1 MLFHNTEILYLF
13 QQFYFS
19 VPQNSIDIFFRNQV
33 ILLPVLL
40 LYAKTERIL
49 IMKFSQDLQETM
61 KYLNNELHT
70 DRNFDVVYRVL
81 TIGGKNACLYFIDG
95 FTKDDTLL
103 KLLQALSSI
112 QADRMPKDAHSFSKQ
127 YLPYGEIGLIHE
139 SSEMVLQLLSG
150 VSCLFIDGYDACLT
164 IDCRTYPARGV
175 SEPEKDKVM
184 RGSRDG
190 FVETLVFN
198 TALIRRRIR
207 DPKLSIEIMTAGES
221 SHTDIAICYME
232 NRVDQKL
239 LSTIKKRIRDLEVDA
254 LTMNQESLAELLLP
268 GHWSFPISGS
278 IHFPNSNFPSGPIP
292 LQPLF

>member
-254 LTMNQESLAELLLP
+254 LTMNQESLAECL
-268 GHWSFPISGS
+268 SGS

>member
-1 MLFHNTEILYLF
+1 MLFHNTEILYPF

-239 LSTIKKRIRDLEVDA
+239 LSTIKK
-254 LTMNQESLAELLLP
+254 ESGIWRSML
-268 GHWSFPISGS
+268 
-278 IHFPNSNFPSGPIP
+278 
-292 LQPLF
+292 